1 MEQPGLPPLVVLLW
15 ALNVLTDAGGQ
26 LALKGV
32 ASDARA
38 GEGLA
43 RWYWMLRQP
52 LLWLGLGCYV
62 LEFGL
67 WLAFLSLVPL
77 SEGVLLGT
85 INTVFI
91 MVAGRYFFAEKLS
104 ALRVSGILLIAL
116 GVAIVGSS

>member
-15 ALNVLTDAGGQ
+15 GLNVLMDAGGQ

-43 RWYWMLRQP
+43 RWRWMLRQP